1 VDWSIIQPLLFG
13 AECDVVVFLDCCYAG
28 QAARARA
35 SHNIEFL
42 AATDKDQWT
51 PIGKRSWPSFTRV
64 LMDKMMEILIEDAVI
79 TIPGLH
85 SRLVESKTG
94 LARQPFY
101 VALSG
106 DNSAGTVQLRRW
118 QDIRTMTEEKSQTV
132 RQRSFGETTSIF
144 LRLSTFRPI
153 DAIGREALVKW
164 MTRDSPSSIEDIELV
179 EKAFA
184 EAKLA
189 KDLGAQIIQPNRL
202 PGSLVPFLSNQGR
215 EEAMRLF
222 HALEDT
228 LSPPRAWQLTDSEAV
243 NIIQNVKQKSG
254 ELITLM
260 EDCLTSLNP
269 RLLRDCGSRDIFELG
284 DLRSRI
290 SMRLALLQDEV
301 THMRRRPDFDD
312 RGHAHQRLRIGKE
325 GKDRVL
331 VEYWYYT
338 YTNEEAFSKTE
349 KQVAKIS
356 ALHAESKS
364 PGFRSLPGMG
374 FLHETLHGRRFG
386 FIYRFPDNRIGQS
399 PHILS
404 GLINQV
410 KIVPLEIR
418 KHLGSALCEAM
429 LHLHS
434 IGWLHKGIKSDNVVI
449 FSQVGSSDSKE
460 SSAYATYDFQNP
472 YLIGFDCS
480 RPSDAETWSAVD
492 FTIKDNIYRHPERW
506 GMPKQFERHHDL
518 YALVSLYLDLK
529 DLELISKGS
538 SPAGDRMLE
547 NTP

>member
-1 VDWSIIQPLLFG
+1 VDWSIIQPLFFG
-13 AECDVVVFLDCCYAG
+13 AECDVVIFLDCCYAG

-51 PIGKRSWPSFTRV
+51 PIGQRSWPSFTRV
-64 LMDKMMEILIEDAVI
+64 LMDNMIKTLNDDAVV

-85 SRLVESKTG
+85 SRLVESKAG

-118 QDIRTMTEEKSQTV
+118 EDVRTTTAGKSQTV
-132 RQRSFGETTSIF
+132 PQRSLGETTSLY

-179 EKAFA
+179 EKVFA
-184 EAKLA
+184 EAKHVN
-189 KDLGAQIIQPNRL
+189 DLGLELIQPNSL
-202 PGSLVPFLSNQGR
+202 PGSLLTFLSDQGR
-215 EEAMRLF
+215 EEALRLF
-222 HALEDT
+222 RALQET
-228 LSPPRAWQLTDSEAV
+228 LSPPGPWQLTDREAV
-243 NIIQNVKQKSG
+243 NIINNVKQKSG
-254 ELITLM
+254 ELIALI
-260 EDCLTSLNP
+260 EDCLTSLNTSS
-269 RLLRDCGSRDIFELG
+269 LRDCGSRDIFRLR

-290 SMRLALLQDEV
+290 AMRLALLQDEV
-301 THMRRRPDFDD
+301 TPIRRRPDFDD
-312 RGHAHQRLRIGKE
+312 QGQGGQRFRIGKE
-325 GKDRVL
+325 GKDPVL

-338 YTNEEAFSKTE
+338 YTDEEAFSKTT

-356 ALHAESKS
+356 ALHAEPKI
-364 PGFRSLPGMG
+364 PGFHSLLGMG
-374 FLHETLHGRRFG
+374 FLHESLYGRRFG
-386 FIYRFPDNRIGQS
+386 FIYRFPDNRIGQR

-404 GLINQV
+404 SLISQV

-418 KHLGSALCEAM
+418 NRLASALCEAL
-429 LHLHS
+429 LHFHS
-434 IGWLHKGIKSDNVVI
+434 IGWLHKGIKSDNVII
-449 FSQVGSSDSKE
+449 FSQSGVSDSQE
-460 SSAYATYDFQNP
+460 PSVYATYEFQNP
-472 YLIGFDCS
+472 YFIGFDCS

-506 GMPKQFERHHDL
+506 GIPKRFERHHDL
-518 YALVSLYLDLK
+518 YALVRLYLKLQ
-529 DLELISKGS
+529 DLELIFKGRS
-538 SPAGDRMLE
+538 SAGDRMLE